1 MTPRRQRRGFT
12 LIELLVVI
20 SIIGILV
27 GLLLPAVNSAREA
40 GRRTQ
45 CQNNMRNIGLA
56 LVNFSSSKNAFPN
69 SGTFIEPS
77 TTTNW
82 ASSATATTL
91 VTTAPT
97 ALPATW
103 GYSWVID
110 ILPYI
115 DAQDMYNSWDK
126 NSSYLATTT
135 INTPNGLPSNA
146 KIASNGIGILRC
158 PDDFTAQPGAGNLS
172 YAVNSGFSFALPL
185 AIGFLGSTDGSGSN
199 YLTSGSGY
207 DFGGAANQGIL
218 QRMGVMFPGTAT
230 GGFPWDYKTTP
241 AAIYDGMSNT
251 LLVSENTMAG
261 ASGGDVISNSQ
272 VTNWACPLPTFC
284 AFIGSPSICKSSSGG
299 SGGGS
304 GSGYSCGVGAT
315 PAMPGPLT
323 VTNSVDGPGW
333 ANASSQQA
341 QTYDYINY
349 GQNVVREGYFPFSNS
364 AHPGGCNM
372 VFCDGAV
379 RFITSTINGTVY
391 SKILTPAGGRLPTA
405 FRQLPVST
413 DDFAN

>member
-69 SGTFIEPS
+69 SCTFNEPTTGS
-77 TTTNW
+77 TPTTNW
-82 ASSATATTL
+82 NSSQTKATL
-91 VTTAPT
+91 VAGAAPT
-97 ALPATW
+97 SAPTTW

-110 ILPYI
+110 ILPYV

-126 NSSYLATTT
+126 NSPYNATVTV
-135 INTPNGLPSNA
+135 NTPNGLPSNA
-146 KIASNGIGILRC
+146 TIAGNSIGILRC
-158 PDDFTAQPGAGNLS
+158 PDDFTAQPGQGNLS
-172 YAVNSGFSFALPL
+172 YVVNSGFSFALPA
-185 AIGFLGSTDGSGSN
+185 AIGFLGSTDGSKSD
-199 YLTSGSGY
+199 YLIQSGY
-207 DFGGAANQGIL
+207 EFSAGGPGTDQGIIS
-218 QRMGVMFPGTAT
+218 RMGVMFPGTT
-230 GGFPWDYKTTP
+230 SGTFPWDYKTTP

-261 ASGGDVISNSQ
+261 ASGGDIITNSAL
-272 VTNWACPLPTFC
+272 TNWACPFPSFI
-284 AFIGSPSICKSSSGG
+284 AFIGSPSICL
-299 SGGGS
+299 S
-304 GSGYSCGVGAT
+304 GSGYSCGVGST

-323 VTNSVDGPGW
+323 SNNGLDGPGW
-333 ANASSQQA
+333 ANSSSQKA
-341 QTYDYINY
+341 NTYDYINY
-349 GQNVVREGYFPFSNS
+349 GQNIAREGYFPFSNS

-372 VFCDGAV
+372 VFADGAV
-379 RFITSTINGTVY
+379 RFISSSISGIVY
-391 SKILTPAGGRLPTA
+391 SKIITPAGGRLPTS